1 MTVIARLR
9 IISTSSKSILC
20 HTCLQLSNSPSLM
33 NIISKVATLPY
44 NTVQSKSAEPTS
56 PAVNPQTRAHGSSSY
71 SSGVIS
77 VSGTIDTSTIGLS
90 EGQLRRQGIE
100 CLVSVLRSLVTW
112 GITSGK
118 TLADHGSDSGARSQ
132 TGEETGHDSMTPD
145 PSLDR
150 LTTSAGSV
158 EALRQPTPDVTD
170 DPTRFE
176 NAKQKKTTL
185 LEGIK
190 KFNFKPK
197 RVSCMPWQEEC
208 L

>member
-1 MTVIARLR
+1 
-9 IISTSSKSILC
+9 
-20 HTCLQLSNSPSLM
+20 M

-44 NTVQSKSAEPTS
+44 NTPQSKNAEPAS
-56 PAVNPQTRAHGSSSY
+56 PAVNPQSRVHGSSSY

-112 GITSGK
+112 GTTSGK
-118 TLADHGSDSGARSQ
+118 TPADHSGDPAARSQ
-132 TGEETGHDSMTPD
+132 TGEEAGHDSMTPD
-145 PSLDR
+145 SSLDR
-150 LTTSAGSV
+150 LATTTGSV
-158 EALRQPTPDVTD
+158 EVLRHPTPDIVD

-197 RVSCMPWQEEC
+197 RVSYITQEG
-208 L
+208 

>member
-1 MTVIARLR
+1 
-9 IISTSSKSILC
+9 
-20 HTCLQLSNSPSLM
+20 M

-44 NTVQSKSAEPTS
+44 NTLQSKNAEPAS

-118 TLADHGSDSGARSQ
+118 TPADHSGDSGARSQ

-145 PSLDR
+145 SSLDR
-150 LTTSAGSV
+150 LATSTGSV
-158 EALRQPTPDVTD
+158 EVLRQSTPDVVD

-176 NAKQKKTTL
+176 NAKQKKTSL

-197 RVSCMPWQEEC
+197 RVSYRI
-208 L
+208 

>member
-1 MTVIARLR
+1 
-9 IISTSSKSILC
+9 
-20 HTCLQLSNSPSLM
+20 M

-44 NTVQSKSAEPTS
+44 STPQSKNAEPAS
-56 PAVNPQTRAHGSSSY
+56 PSVNPQSKVHASSSY
-71 SSGVIS
+71 SSGLIS
-77 VSGTIDTSTIGLS
+77 VPGTIDTSTIGLS

-112 GITSGK
+112 GTTSGK
-118 TLADHGSDSGARSQ
+118 TPADHGGDPGTRSQ

-145 PSLDR
+145 SSLDR
-150 LTTSAGSV
+150 LATSTGSV
-158 EALRQPTPDVTD
+158 EVLRQSTLDVVD

-197 RVSCMPWQEEC
+197 RASDITRQG
-208 L
+208 

>member
-1 MTVIARLR
+1 
-9 IISTSSKSILC
+9 
-20 HTCLQLSNSPSLM
+20 M

-44 NTVQSKSAEPTS
+44 TPQSKNAEPAS
-56 PAVNPQTRAHGSSSY
+56 PAVNPQTKAHGTSSY
-71 SSGVIS
+71 SSGV
-77 VSGTIDTSTIGLS
+77 VAVPGTIDTTTIGLS

-100 CLVSVLRSLVTW
+100 CLASVLRSLVTW

-118 TLADHGSDSGARSQ
+118 TSADHSGDPGTRSQ

-145 PSLDR
+145 SSLDK
-150 LTTSAGSV
+150 LATSTGSTEV
-158 EALRQPTPDVTD
+158 LRQSTPNVVD

-197 RVSCMPWQEEC
+197 RVSYTLNGDKVLSTLSCIGYPILSRNWLHPQLITARYC
-208 L
+208 ALSSGD

>member
-1 MTVIARLR
+1 
-9 IISTSSKSILC
+9 
-20 HTCLQLSNSPSLM
+20 M

-44 NTVQSKSAEPTS
+44 ATPQSKNAEPPS
-56 PAVNPQTRAHGSSSY
+56 PAVNPHTRAHGPSSY

-77 VSGTIDTSTIGLS
+77 VPGMIDTSTIGLS

-118 TLADHGSDSGARSQ
+118 TPADHCSDLGARSQ
-132 TGEETGHDSMTPD
+132 TGEETGRDSLTPD
-145 PSLDR
+145 PSLDK
-150 LTTSAGSV
+150 LATLAGSV
-158 EALRQPTPDVTD
+158 EALRQPTPDVVD

-197 RVSCMPWQEEC
+197 RVGRRPRKGERG
-208 L
+208 

>member
-1 MTVIARLR
+1 
-9 IISTSSKSILC
+9 
-20 HTCLQLSNSPSLM
+20 M

-44 NTVQSKSAEPTS
+44 NALQSKNVEPAS
-56 PAVNPQTRAHGSSSY
+56 PAINPQTRAHGSSY

-112 GITSGK
+112 GTTSGK
-118 TLADHGSDSGARSQ
+118 MPADHNGDSGARSQ
-132 TGEETGHDSMTPD
+132 TAEETGHDSMTPD

-150 LTTSAGSV
+150 LAASAGSV
-158 EALRQPTPDVTD
+158 EVLRQPTPDIVD

-197 RVSCMPWQEEC
+197 RVSSVLLPEACC
-208 L
+208 

>member
-1 MTVIARLR
+1 MTVTARLQ
-9 IISTSSKSILC
+9 IIFTSSTSKLC
-20 HTCLQLSNSPSLM
+20 RTCPKLSNPPSLM

-44 NTVQSKSAEPTS
+44 NTSQSKNAEPAS
-56 PAVNPQTRAHGSSSY
+56 PAVNPQTKGHGSSSY
-71 SSGVIS
+71 SSGIIS

-100 CLVSVLRSLVTW
+100 CLVSVLRSLVSWAT
-112 GITSGK
+112 TSGK
-118 TLADHGSDSGARSQ
+118 MPADHSGDSGARSQ

-145 PSLDR
+145 SSLDG
-150 LTTSAGSV
+150 LATSTGSV
-158 EALRQPTPDVTD
+158 EVLRQSTPDVVD

-197 RVSCMPWQEEC
+197 RVSYRI
-208 L
+208 

>member
-1 MTVIARLR
+1 VL
-9 IISTSSKSILC
+9 
-20 HTCLQLSNSPSLM
+20 HLSPTEHNPPSLM

-44 NTVQSKSAEPTS
+44 NTSQSKNTEPAS
-56 PAVNPQTRAHGSSSY
+56 PAVNPQTRVHGSSSY

-112 GITSGK
+112 GTTSGK
-118 TLADHGSDSGARSQ
+118 TPADHSGDSGARSQ
-132 TGEETGHDSMTPD
+132 IGEETGHDSLTPD
-145 PSLDR
+145 SSLDR
-150 LTTSAGSV
+150 LATSTGSV
-158 EALRQPTPDVTD
+158 EVLRQSTPDVVD

-176 NAKQKKTTL
+176 NAKQKKITL
-185 LEGIK
+185 LEGVK

-197 RVSCMPWQEEC
+197 RVSYCT
-208 L
+208 